1 MHLIIDRFLSRSLSC
16 SLPAAPAL
24 PPLPRAAVCRA
35 AHRIALGHLEDP
47 AVDLVLLLPLD
58 GCPRARTCCC
68 LHSRCRCCCCCPS
81 LAVIFV
87 GAGSATTAVVVN
99 IVTASA
105 LALFH
110 RPNGQTAGPS
120 PSPGPAA
127 PRTPRTPCLSGPAC
141 NPASRATLPACALQ
155 APPVADLLRQDG
167 GRGWPAHAL
176 SHPAGAESGRH
187 DHHHQPEA
195 FPPNHLLERGGP
207 RDAPGQEH
215 QLGPPPAQQGAEC
228 RWMGNARNRALRE
241 TVRGAPSL
249 PGESR
254 SSFFSAILKSNR
266 VSREINCP
274 HSSSGSCRRFVS
286 VTF

>member
-1 MHLIIDRFLSRSLSC
+1 MHLIIDRFLSRSLLC
-16 SLPAAPAL
+16 SLPATPAL

-110 RPNGQTAGPS
+110 HPNGQTAGPS

-141 NPASRATLPACALQ
+141 NPASRATHLQWLTCCDKTAGVGGLLMHSATLPELRVAATTTTTSLRLFLPITFWSAEVPVMHPARSTSWVPLQHSREQSAGGWGTPGTEPCAKQ
-155 APPVADLLRQDG
+155 SGAPPAFQVKAAR
-167 GRGWPAHAL
+167 P
-176 SHPAGAESGRH
+176 S
-187 DHHHQPEA
+187 
-195 FPPNHLLERGGP
+195 FPP
-207 RDAPGQEH
+207 
-215 QLGPPPAQQGAEC
+215 
-228 RWMGNARNRALRE
+228 
-241 TVRGAPSL
+241 S
-249 PGESR
+249 
-254 SSFFSAILKSNR
+254 
-266 VSREINCP
+266 
-274 HSSSGSCRRFVS
+274 
-286 VTF
+286 